1 MSALTAPR
9 VVRGS
14 PGRVR
19 VHVPRWTHAPRALE
33 RRLGAIPG
41 VFGAQANAATGNVLV
56 RFDPEVLDQDGLLAA
71 LEKIS
76 ASEDEAKVAS
86 GASEAESRE
95 PERLPPAVV
104 RERAGPHGRARI
116 AVRGIDRDPQL
127 ARRVVERLNA
137 RVDVHRAVASA
148 ITGRVLVEFS
158 DRTMDLQDLLAD
170 LSSLELPD
178 LPGEDRPAHP
188 LDRAPLVQS
197 STRVV
202 GSVLGLGLLAVR
214 RALGSDGPPVGSSGP
229 AEVAATVGI
238 LEGLPPVRFGLR
250 RLLGRDRAQLALSGA
265 AIASLSL
272 SGSPLGLVL
281 SGTTAW
287 RLVTEVRARRAAWE
301 DYEAR
306 LEEATTAEPGAT
318 ARLSSGD
325 RAPLR
330 ALVVSGTGTAIAGD
344 GLPDALAP
352 GSEIEAGA
360 RVYGGPFVVELHGAA
375 PFAPEPRPQPPPAS
389 SLDRYLELIGP
400 LSLGYA
406 GLTLAFT
413 RSASRAFAALLLVNP
428 RPGLI
433 GAESADTGA
442 SARVLRAGVTVVGT
456 RPERTVRKPDLVL
469 VDGPRMLTDGFEL
482 SRVVALGEPEAGDLG
497 ALAAAVAVAAGSPW
511 GGALRQRGHPGEHD
525 DGDFDGASA
534 RATIAGRRFSL
545 GPVAELEDHPAARRS
560 LDRGDESLV
569 LRDAER
575 ERPIA
580 LVALRPR
587 LAPGA
592 AELVASCR
600 RRGVEIAVLERAGR
614 RASRAVAGR
623 AEVPLIVEADFVDM
637 IRERQAA
644 GARVAV
650 LSDRASA
657 AHAFEASDLGIALTS
672 GRSGRFPARADLLAP
687 DLSAVAAVVEA
698 GARREESA
706 AASVALSVVANAAG
720 VVLGARGAPGVRRAS
735 YTTYAA
741 ALAAIGAGW
750 TRLRG
755 GERSRSVTA
764 RLVDPRPERWGGQ
777 TPEQALA
784 ALQSVPDGLSG
795 EEAERRRRAPRVAAR
810 ARGALVAA
818 GLDQLR
824 SPLTGVLAV
833 GAGVSLAVGAV
844 GDIAIFG
851 AVLAANVAVGAWQ
864 ERQAGQAAQTLEQM
878 GQATARVL
886 REGEPLSVSAADVVP
901 GDILLL
907 AAGDR
912 VVADAR
918 ILEAEGLEIDEATL
932 TGESLPV
939 GKSADATTELARV
952 VLEGSD
958 VTVGAG
964 RAVVVAVGAG
974 TRLGATAAA
983 LAYDE
988 TRESPLGQRLGRLL
1002 VQGLPVV
1009 AVGGALVT
1017 VSGLLWG
1024 RPLGSQLALGATI
1037 AIAAVP
1043 EGLPLLAG
1051 AAQAAAARRLA
1062 GRRALVRRLA
1072 AVEALG
1078 RVDVACCDKTGTL
1091 TRGRLDVRRI
1101 AALHEEEEL
1110 PGSLSPALR
1119 EVLLGSARAS
1129 PRPDALDA
1137 AAHPTDVAIL
1147 RAAQEGGLG
1156 DELTAEREA
1165 EAPFEPSRAYHAS
1178 RTAEGTSVKGAV
1190 EVLLPRCTAVAGP
1203 SGESPLDAKAR
1214 EEIAAVA
1221 DRLAGEGLRV
1231 LMVAR
1236 GTNGTD
1242 VHDPRGL
1249 VVLGFVAIS
1258 DPLRPGVAGAVR
1270 RCQEAGVRLVMLTGD
1285 HPLTAR
1291 AIAREAG
1298 LPDHPRA
1305 VMTGDEVAELDG
1317 EELDRRLE
1325 DAAVI
1330 ARITPLDKLRVVESL
1345 QRCHHTVAMTGDGVN
1360 DAPALRLADVG
1371 VAMGSGGTEVA
1382 RQAADVILA
1391 DDDFRTLVDT
1401 LIEGRGFWQNV
1412 RRALALLLGGNLG
1425 ELGLMVGASVLGL
1438 PTPLSTRQILAVNL
1452 VTDVLPA
1459 VAVAVQEPEHRD
1471 LAGLAREGTSAL
1483 DRPLRNEA
1491 LRRGGV
1497 TAVPAL
1503 AAYVLAARMG
1513 GQGQT
1518 VAFTSIV
1525 ATQLTQTVELGRS
1538 EGRLAPSV
1546 AGAVIASA
1554 GLLATAVLAAPLRS
1568 FLGLAAPTPASLLLI
1583 GGAAAGAVLL
1593 SRLPARLALPAMP
1606 SLPPPAPMP
1615 AAVGGRSL

>member
-1 MSALTAPR
+1 MD
-9 VVRGS
+9 
-14 PGRVR
+14 
-19 VHVPRWTHAPRALE
+19 
-33 RRLGAIPG
+33 G
-41 VFGAQANAATGNVLV
+41 VSGAQASEATGNVLV
-56 RFDPEVLDQDGLLAA
+56 RFDPRVLDPEGVLVA
-71 LEKIS
+71 LEEIG
-76 ASEDEAKVAS
+76 EGQGES
-86 GASEAESRE
+86 GAATAPGGGSAEEWSE

-116 AVRGIDRDPQL
+116 AVRGLDRDPQL

-137 RVDVHRAVASA
+137 RVDVHRAAASA
-148 ITGRVLVEFS
+148 MTGRVLVEFS
-158 DRTMDLQDLLAD
+158 DRALDLQDLLSD

-178 LPGEDRPAHP
+178 LPEEDRPAHP
-188 LDRAPLVQS
+188 LDPAPLLQS
-197 STRVV
+197 SARAI
-202 GSVLGLGLLAVR
+202 GSALGLGLLAGR
-214 RALGSDGPPVGSSGP
+214 RVLGNEGPPVASSGP
-229 AEVAATVGI
+229 AEIAATVGI
-238 LEGLPPVRFGLR
+238 LEGLPPVRSGLR
-250 RLLGRDRAQLALSGA
+250 RVLGRDRAQLALSGA

-272 SGSPLGLVL
+272 SGSPLGLL
-281 SGTTAW
+281 LTGTTAW
-287 RLVTEVRARRAAWE
+287 RLLTEVRARRAAWK

-306 LEEATTAEPGAT
+306 LEEASAAEPGAT

-330 ALVVSGTGTAIAGD
+330 SVVVSGTGTAIGGD

-352 GSEIEAGA
+352 GGVIEAGA
-360 RVYGGPFVVELHGAA
+360 RVYGGPFVVELEGGA
-375 PFAPEPRPQPPPAS
+375 PFVPEPRPQPAPAS
-389 SLDRYLELIGP
+389 LLDRYLEVLGP
-400 LSLGYA
+400 LSFGYA
-406 GLTLAFT
+406 GLTLAFS
-413 RSASRAFAALLLVNP
+413 RSAGRAFAALLLVNP
-428 RPGLI
+428 RPALI
-433 GAESADTGA
+433 GAESADIGA

-456 RPERTVRKPDLVL
+456 RPARTLRKPDFVL
-469 VDGPRMLTDGFEL
+469 LDGPRLLSDGFEL
-482 SRVVALGEPEAGDLG
+482 SRVVAIGEPEAGDLG
-497 ALAAAVAVAAGSPW
+497 ALASAVAGAAGSPW
-511 GGALRQRGHPGEHD
+511 GGALRQRQSGLSGD
-525 DGDFDGASA
+525 DGVGHFDGASA
-534 RATIAGRRFSL
+534 HATIAGRRFSL
-545 GPVAELEDHPAARRS
+545 GPAGELEEHPAAQRS
-560 LDRGDESLV
+560 RDRGDETLV

-575 ERPIA
+575 DRPLA

-592 AELVASCR
+592 AELAASCH
-600 RRGVEIAVLERAGR
+600 RRGVEVALLERGGR
-614 RASRAVAGR
+614 RASRALAGR
-623 AEVPLIVEADFVDM
+623 ADVPLIVEADLVDM
-637 IRERQAA
+637 IRERQGA

-687 DLSAVAAVVEA
+687 DLSAVAAIVEA

-706 AASVALSVVANAAG
+706 AASVALSVAANLAG
-720 VVLGARGAPGVRRAS
+720 VVLGARGAPGVQRAS

-750 TRLRG
+750 AWLRG

-764 RLVDPRPERWGGQ
+764 RLVDPRPERWGAQSG
-777 TPEQALA
+777 EQALA
-784 ALQSVPDGLSG
+784 ALQSAPEGLSG
-795 EEAERRRRAPRVAAR
+795 VEAARRRRAPRVAAR

-824 SPLTGVLAV
+824 SPLTGVLAL
-833 GAGVSLAVGAV
+833 GAGVSLAMGAV

-851 AVLAANVAVGAWQ
+851 AVLVANVAVGAWQ
-864 ERQAGQAAQTLEQM
+864 ERQAGQAAQALEQM

-886 REGEPLSVSAADVVP
+886 REGETRTISAAEVVP
-901 GDILLL
+901 GDVLLL

-918 ILEAEGLEIDEATL
+918 LLEAEGLEVDEATL

-939 GKSADATTELARV
+939 GKSGDAGTELARV

-958 VTVGAG
+958 VTVGTG

-988 TRESPLGQRLGRLL
+988 TRESPLGQRLSRLL
-1002 VQGLPVV
+1002 LQGLPVV

-1024 RPLGSQLALGATI
+1024 RPLGGQLALGATI

-1091 TRGRLDVRRI
+1091 TRGRLAVRRV
-1101 AALHEEEEL
+1101 AALHEEQDL
-1110 PGSLSPALR
+1110 PGSLSPVLR
-1119 EVLLGSARAS
+1119 EVLLRSALAS
-1129 PRPDALDA
+1129 PRPDAQDA

-1147 RAAQEGGLG
+1147 RAAQEGGLDG
-1156 DELTAEREA
+1156 ELTVERED
-1165 EAPFEPSRAYHAS
+1165 EAPFEPSRAYHAA
-1178 RTAEGTSVKGAV
+1178 RTGEGTSVKGAV
-1190 EVLLPRCTAVAGP
+1190 EVLLPRCSAVAGP
-1203 SGESPLDAKAR
+1203 RGEAPLDAEGR
-1214 EEIAAVA
+1214 EELAGVA

-1236 GTNGTD
+1236 GANGTD
-1242 VHDPRGL
+1242 VHDPREL
-1249 VVLGFVAIS
+1249 VALGFVAIA

-1298 LPDHPRA
+1298 LPDHPLA
-1305 VMTGDEVAELDG
+1305 VMTGDEVAELEG

-1330 ARITPLDKLRVVESL
+1330 ARITPLDKLRVVESM
-1345 QRCHHTVAMTGDGVN
+1345 QRRNHTVAMTGDGVN

-1382 RQAADVILA
+1382 RQAADVVLA

-1438 PTPLSTRQILAVNL
+1438 PSPLSTRQILAVNL

-1491 LRRGGV
+1491 LRRGAV

-1503 AAYVLAARMG
+1503 AAYVMASRTG
-1513 GQGQT
+1513 GQAQT
-1518 VAFTSIV
+1518 VAFTGIV

-1546 AGAVIASA
+1546 AGAVAASA
-1554 GLLATAVLAAPLRS
+1554 ALLASAVLLAPLRG
-1568 FLGLAAPTPASLLLI
+1568 FLGLAAPTPASLALI
-1583 GGAAAGAVLL
+1583 GSSAGSAVLL
-1593 SRLPARLALPAMP
+1593 SRLLNRLALPP
-1606 SLPPPAPMP
+1606 LRSLPAGAPASAP
-1615 AAVGGRSL
+1615 A